1 MSTAG
6 HSIAELGRMQLEV
19 GYNERRLDVILDQ
32 YDENPIFVDHA
43 LGQTLTSIAEIR
55 EYVTTQWAASSAD
68 KVTITELLESGDWT
82 IAMFVNDPELFDA
95 GYRRYLIN
103 RVREH
108 LPFAWMVITA
118 IKPNAEIFTSTPVF
132 WPSDPTADRF
142 VEVLTGDFL
151 TYVRISV
158 MVTTATVGLS
168 VSAAALAGWT
178 LARFP
183 IPLKRY
189 LLILVLSAQMFPVVV
204 LLIPIFLVMR
214 NLGLLGT
221 YTGLII
227 AYLSFTTP
235 LVLWI
240 LRGFFKSIPIDLE
253 EAALVDGATRAQAF
267 RRIVLPLALPGIAAT
282 ATFGFISA
290 WNEFMFALTFT
301 LNSPEMH
308 TSTVALRQF
317 VGRDMAADWG
327 MIMAFSVVM
336 TLPVIVLFLFAHK
349 RMTEGLVAGA
359 TKG

>member
-1 MSTAG
+1 MDRMIEREDVVESALRVDEGAPMLTRERLVRELRGTLDRTDFGNLGVRHEGKVRDSYVDGDVRTIVTTDRLSVDGGYRFAPNWRVYAG
-6 HSIAELGRMQLEV
+6 ALAV
-19 GYNERRLDVILDQ
+19 GLFSAFPFLWMV
-32 YDENPIFVDHA
+32 
-43 LGQTLTSIAEIR
+43 LTSLKPGPEI
-55 EYVTTQWAASSAD
+55 
-68 KVTITELLESGDWT
+68 L
-82 IAMFVNDPELFDA
+82 
-95 GYRRYLIN
+95 
-103 RVREH
+103 
-108 LPFAWMVITA
+108 TA
-118 IKPNAEIFTSTPVF
+118 VPVF
-132 WPSDPTADRF
+132 WPSEFILERYGRI
-142 VEVLTGDFL
+142 LTGDFAL
-151 TYVRISV
+151 YLRNSLIVATG
-158 MVTTATVGLS
+158 TAVLS
-168 VSAAALAGWT
+168 VTAAAMGGWV
-178 LARFP
+178 LARFR
-183 IPLKRY
+183 IPLRRY
-189 LLILVLSAQMFPVVV
+189 LVILVLSAQMFPVVE

-221 YTGLII
+221 YTGLIV